1 MHRVMP
7 FWPFELFV
15 SLCYTCA
22 YNVFNFLLYFLR
34 TSSVGGGGG
43 GGGAARLPLFVS
55 LFPVQQAIGGIG
67 HRVKYK
73 QLFRVGKQNTLNAR
87 NNNKMLRRS
96 RCIQIFL

>member
-1 MHRVMP
+1 MCLI
-7 FWPFELFV
+7 F
-15 SLCYTCA
+15 Y
-22 YNVFNFLLYFLR
+22 YI
-34 TSSVGGGGG
+34 SSERAAWGE
-43 GGGAARLPLFVS
+43 GGAARLSLFVS

-67 HRVKYK
+67 HRIKYK